1 MNITFESFPRHSSQA
16 AAQLRASFAAS
27 LRRFGHKV
35 WDALEAYG
43 EARAR
48 PQLLEI
54 ASQVAITDPELA
66 ARIRQSVAR
75 SR

>member
-1 MNITFESFPRHSSQA
+1 MNITFESFPRHSSEA
-16 AAQLRASFAAS
+16 AAQLRAASAAS
-27 LRRFGHKV
+27 LRRLGHRV

-48 PQLLEI
+48 PHLLEI

-66 ARIRQSVAR
+66 ARIRRSVDR

>member
-16 AAQLRASFAAS
+16 VTQLRAALAAS
-27 LRRFGHKV
+27 LRRFGHRV

-48 PQLLEI
+48 PQLLQI
-54 ASQVAITDPELA
+54 ASRVAITDPELA